1 MDSFETESG
10 TLKLMKSQDYL
21 VPLLALLR
29 RGWSA
34 GGIAVQQHAQEIPP
48 INQQS
53 HVRRM
58 SLQSSNSRR
67 INWSGLFVSL
77 EQC

>member
-1 MDSFETESG
+1 MPKISHLSLESSS
-10 TLKLMKSQDYL
+10 KSHDHL

-29 RGWSA
+29 RGCAA

-48 INQQS
+48 INQS

-58 SLQSSNSRR
+58 SLQSS
-67 INWSGLFVSL
+67 IALATV
-77 EQC
+77 EE